1 MSRDLKD
8 DDVASVAR
16 HPEVTL
22 EGITIDDAFI
32 QQQEAIMRDFGN
44 NTVERMGKASSPPP
58 KRIFKNKPTGK
69 IPPPFTSPPSQDE
82 LSVDTS
88 NMSNEHLDTN
98 FCDIWNDV
106 ELIREQRRIFEAIQ
120 RQHETKP
127 SAIIKDDLYTTKNL
141 TQNQVDNFTDS
152 VLETSIRQGFRRIQ
166 HLQIATT
173 AIDQTH
179 EIPDKS
185 SKTVPSDKVI
195 ASSQDRVTRLNN
207 GKKLRVKGTQHA
219 YMSIARGT
227 AIIVTCPCCQTVLQ
241 VDASAKLLYC
251 TRCQNV
257 SPIEL
262 ATSSTSNGNNNGLYD
277 YQIAGSVQQ
286 QEIDVACARKMSKM
300 QH

>member
-8 DDVASVAR
+8 DDVASAVAR
-16 HPEVTL
+16 LPEVTL
-22 EGITIDDAFI
+22 EGTTIDDAFI
-32 QQQEAIMRDFGN
+32 QEQEAIMRDFGN
-44 NTVERMGKASSPPP
+44 NTVERMGKASSSPPR
-58 KRIFKNKPTGK
+58 RIFKNNPTGK
-69 IPPPFTSPPSQDE
+69 TPSPLTSSPSQDE
-82 LSVDTS
+82 SSVDAS
-88 NMSNEHLDTN
+88 NMSNEYLYTN
-98 FCDIWNDV
+98 LCDIWNDV
-106 ELIREQRRIFEAIQ
+106 ELIREQRRISEVIQ

-127 SAIIKDDLYTTKNL
+127 SAIINDDLYTTKNP
-141 TQNQVDNFTDS
+141 TQKQVDIFTDP
-152 VLETSIRQGFRRIQ
+152 VLETTIHQGFRRMQ
-166 HLQIATT
+166 HLQTATT

-179 EIPDKS
+179 EIPNKS

-241 VDASAKLLYC
+241 VDASAKRLYC
-251 TRCQNV
+251 TRCQHV

-262 ATSSTSNGNNNGLYD
+262 ANKGNNVGLYD
-277 YQIAGSVQQ
+277 DRIVGSVQQ